1 MIFSS
6 LSFLYLFMPLLLVT
20 YYLVRNEAYRRAVL
34 LVFSLVFYAWGEPV
48 YILLLV
54 AVALVDYLL
63 GRGIGKRL
71 GKDGKQ
77 KNAKGLLVLAVLVN
91 IGVLAVFKYTNFFCE
106 NINDVLSALY
116 KAAEVPDVWRMRLPE
131 PEPIMPIGISF
142 FSFQALSYVID
153 VYRGDAKVQRSYP
166 KLLLYIM
173 LFPQLIAGPIV
184 RYKDV
189 AEQLDNRR
197 ITVAGINEGL
207 YRFAVGLG
215 KKVII
220 ANNCGAVFARL
231 IELKEV
237 TVLGSWGIALFFTVQ
252 LYFDFSG
259 YSDMA
264 IGLGRM
270 FGFRFLENFNYPFL
284 SGTATEFWRR
294 WHMSLGTF
302 FRDYVYIPLGGNRR
316 WHLRN
321 IFVVWFLTGFWHGA
335 DWNFII
341 WGLYY
346 GVLLVI
352 EKFVFMPI
360 GKKLPKHWA
369 MRTLTFFVSRAYFIF
384 ITLFGFS
391 VFAFTEEQFGWR
403 FDAGLLKNLG
413 YLFGVGT
420 TGLTELNTNSIFLQN
435 IILLAV
441 AVVLSLPIVPILE
454 RTVRAF
460 IPKNGAYATL
470 RIAKTAVILALVGIS
485 TALLVGNSYNP
496 FLYFRF

>member
-6 LSFLYLFMPLLLVT
+6 LTFLYLFMPLLLVT
-20 YYLVRNEAYRRAVL
+20 YYLVRNESYRRAVL
-34 LVFSLVFYAWGEPV
+34 LLFSLVFYAWGEPV
-48 YILLLV
+48 YIVLLLI
-54 AVALVDYLL
+54 VALADYLL
-63 GRGIGKRL
+63 GIGIGKQL
-71 GKDGKQ
+71 Q
-77 KNAKGLLVLAVLVN
+77 KGGRTKGAKALLVLAVAVN
-91 IGVLAVFKYTNFFCE
+91 IGVLAVFKYTGFFCE
-106 NINDVLSALY
+106 NINTALSALY
-116 KAAEVPDVWRMRLPE
+116 QVAEIPQIWQFLLPE
-131 PEPIMPIGISF
+131 PQLIMPIGISF
-142 FSFQALSYVID
+142 FSFQSLSYVID
-153 VYRGDAKVQRSYP
+153 VYRGDTKVQKSYP

-189 AEQLDNRR
+189 AEQLDNRK
-197 ITVAGINEGL
+197 ISAAGVNEGL

-220 ANNCGAVFARL
+220 ANNCGAACARL

-237 TVLGSWGIALFFTVQ
+237 TVLGSWGIALFFTLQ

-270 FGFRFLENFNYPFL
+270 FGFRFLENFNYPFV

-352 EKFVFMPI
+352 EKYLFIPL
-360 GKKLPKHWA
+360 GKKLPKHWTLS
-369 MRTLTFFVSRAYFIF
+369 TLTFFVSRGYFIF

-391 VFAFTEEQFGWR
+391 VFAFTEDLFGWR
-403 FDAGLLKNLG
+403 FGEGLLANLG

-420 TGLTELNTNSIFLQN
+420 VGLTELNTNSIFMQN
-435 IILLAV
+435 IILLGV
-441 AVVLSLPIVPILE
+441 AVVLSLPVVPILE

-460 IPKNGAYATL
+460 VPKTGAYVTL
-470 RIAKTAVILALVGIS
+470 RIIRTLAILVLVGIS
-485 TALLVGNSYNP
+485 TVLLVGNTYNP